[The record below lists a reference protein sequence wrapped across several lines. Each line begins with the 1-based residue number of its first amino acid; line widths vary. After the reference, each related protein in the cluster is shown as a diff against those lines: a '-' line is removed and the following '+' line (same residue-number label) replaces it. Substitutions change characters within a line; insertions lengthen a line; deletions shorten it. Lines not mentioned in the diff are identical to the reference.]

1 VPVVG
6 EDIRKE
12 CRWMNMVEILHIHEN
27 GKMRSVETAPGMGG
41 REIKENG
48 RGDKL
53 SYGIV

>member
-1 VPVVG
+1 
-6 EDIRKE
+6 
-12 CRWMNMVEILHIHEN
+12 MNMVEILHIHEN